1 MKVSLFVALAT
12 VTPFGFFILAAIMS
26 YRYVRGLPTGPE
38 MFGLKHAGWS
48 GLLRDWLSHL
58 RNMQRFRAAT

>member
-26 YRYVRGLPTGPE
+26 YRYARGQPIGPE
-38 MFGLKHAGWS
+38 MFGLKHA
-48 GLLRDWLSHL
+48 DWLSQVRDWVAHL
-58 RNMQRFRAAT
+58 GIVQRLRTAA